1 MNHVVAALIGALK
14 SLFHPKMLAVML
26 GPILASIALWL
37 VASLIFW
44 DAWVGALNALLQN
57 TTVQQWM
64 SHGVLANM
72 SHYVVSTLLV
82 LLLLPAI
89 YVTALLI
96 TSIFAMPMMVTHVAQ
111 RSYPKLEYKHGGTT
125 LGSVSNSVWATVIY
139 IVGSIITLPLWL
151 FAPLAVIVPVLLLAY
166 INQRLFRYDA
176 LAEHASAEEYANIA
190 AASKRDFFI
199 LGVAVGVLQFVPVL
213 NLFLPIYAGLAFIHI
228 SLAELQRVRNNG

>member
-1 MNHVVAALIGALK
+1 MDHVVAALTGALK

-26 GPILASIALWL
+26 GPILAAIALWL

-44 DAWVGALNALLQN
+44 DAWIAALNALLQN

-64 SHGVLANM
+64 SHGVLSGV

-89 YVTALLI
+89 YITALLI
-96 TSIFAMPMMVTHVAQ
+96 TSLVAMPMMVTHVAQ
-111 RSYPKLEYKHGGTT
+111 RTYPQLEYKHGGTT
-125 LGSVSNSVWATVIY
+125 LGSISNSVWATVAY
-139 IVGSIITLPLWL
+139 IVGSVVTLPLWL

-176 LAEHASAEEYANIA
+176 LAEHASAKEYASIT
-190 AASKRDFFI
+190 AASKRDFFL

-213 NLFLPIYAGLAFIHI
+213 NLILPVYAGLAFIHL
-228 SLAELQRVRNNG
+228 SLAALQRLRSNT